1 MAAYAEPRTLRYF
14 VSDREPLAAKR
25 IGGALNALENAS
37 NGRLVV
43 QRERRAANADFIW
56 LNTPSK
62 AHKAAC
68 ASVESY
74 NHVVGARQALEHKGR
89 FSDLAERCGESA
101 LWSRSFASVK
111 ELGRLSSRKIYEAPG
126 WSRTRRRIAVSVSG
140 SPHARKTYFI

>member
-1 MAAYAEPRTLRYF
+1 MAAYTAEPRTLRYF

-25 IGGALNALENAS
+25 IGGALQELENAS
-37 NGRLVV
+37 SGQLVV

-68 ASVESY
+68 ASVASY

-89 FSDLAERCGESA
+89 FSDLAERCG
-101 LWSRSFASVK
+101 
-111 ELGRLSSRKIYEAPG
+111 
-126 WSRTRRRIAVSVSG
+126 
-140 SPHARKTYFI
+140 